1 MQLKGCER
9 LTLDHTEEAS
19 ECLELCEACAQLAS
33 VLLKVSNDSIKLVK
47 SCGNVSAGQLK
58 C

>member
-33 VLLKVSNDSIKLVK
+33 VLLKVSNVSIKLVK
-47 SCGNVSAGQLK
+47 SGGNVSAN
-58 C
+58 